1 LLNLITL
8 DYLSGCNY
16 SLKNYQYEKI
26 SFTNFLFIA
35 NCVLALAE
43 EKTPNKS
50 EFSIQSRAA
59 SVSGTLSGPETFNRL
74 FNPWG
79 PVDLTCSGSGFSLSG
94 VGTDVHYSV
103 YEIYSPIGENLV
115 ATLESSDFDAYLW
128 IYCDPFDPSDPISN
142 AMYGDDDSGTDLN
155 SAFLL
160 EDGVFLEPNASYFLV
175 VTSYSNDA
183 TGDYTL
189 NVDGNVVFGSP
200 ASTPVPLSTW
210 TLYLGILLMV
220 SFVVVRLRRII

>member
-1 LLNLITL
+1 MKKSALL
-8 DYLSGCNY
+8 
-16 SLKNYQYEKI
+16 I
-26 SFTNFLFIA
+26 SCLLLTAF
-35 NCVLALAE
+35 LALAE